1 MTYFDSKIRF
11 KGQESTD
18 FQLVKI
24 KTKWCYPAYD
34 SQEKQSSCLKYYLD
48 YTNQKPKPF
57 LGIGIILAYG
67 KIISSPNFFHKK
79 VGFVFFTTGKN
90 LFCCEEKD
98 IVKVLASTI

>member
-1 MTYFDSKIRF
+1 MTHFDSKILF

-24 KTKWCYPAYD
+24 KTKWCYPAYE

-48 YTNQKPKPF
+48 YTNQKPEPF
-57 LGIGIILAYG
+57 LGVGIILAYG

-79 VGFVFFTTGKN
+79 WDLFFLQLEKICFV
-90 LFCCEEKD
+90 
-98 IVKVLASTI
+98 VKKKIL

>member
-79 VGFVFFTTGKN
+79 VGFVF
-90 LFCCEEKD
+90 LQLEK
-98 IVKVLASTI
+98 ICFVVKKKIL